1 MSCSFL
7 DIVGGVCG
15 QRNAQGITPLRQ
27 YRCYHAARIYRATSV
42 FLQFSGIETE
52 IELILARSGI
62 FVKLTN
68 FSEMTICPLHRST
81 LGIGW
86 RRASRLCSVPQ
97 DVSGHKKESKEVPAA
112 ERGITLQ
119 HSIQIFELT
128 KNLIP
133 VGSGKR
139 SQWVILQVYPHFMQG
154 SKSESLLISRRVLDG
169 NHKLHIPT
177 SNYFTATSN
186 NAKFISKIIFMSYEF
201 SVFLPM
207 FWLWN
212 LVQTLAI
219 SLNIFTS
226 FKTNSKLMAWEKL
239 ELIYSKILELLQT
252 MLGRKKRNV
261 KDWLVTR

>member
-15 QRNAQGITPLRQ
+15 AEER
-27 YRCYHAARIYRATSV
+27 ARHHSTQTVSLSSCSKDISSHKR

-62 FVKLTN
+62 FVKPTN
-68 FSEMTICPLHRST
+68 FSEMTICPLHRSS